1 MGREKSPEEEGDVL
15 VQVRGHTDRPVSL
28 SHGEGLPR
36 APVGR
41 RVTLGHPAAVTAC
54 TPKSQRKNGG
64 CGESWSPPPM
74 DRAGLWGVGWAGVC
88 AWSLV
93 RGEQGAPEGAPPPR
107 PGR

>member
-64 CGESWSPPPM
+64 CGESWSPPN
-74 DRAGLWGVGWAGVC
+74 G
-88 AWSLV
+88 
-93 RGEQGAPEGAPPPR
+93 
-107 PGR
+107 